1 MTMTGSATEVWRAE
15 HLRFE
20 GERLVATYDWDSA
33 ARDREPV
40 FVGVAAHLFTTNWQ
54 APALHRLPAVVE
66 LVEFIDDYDR
76 ARPARFDAPSAPRW
90 TPRSRMR
97 SRTAHAASTATSTS
111 SAGRVR
117 GSARC
122 CGRGSRAGRR
132 AAEGAL
138 YGRERPRTVC
148 MRESWMAASPLDTRV
163 PPGGEVRPERPRA
176 CWAARAT
183 SANRE

>member
-54 APALHRLPAVVE
+54 APALHRLPAVGE

-76 ARPARFDAPSAPRW
+76 ARPVRFDAAERAVVDAAL
-90 TPRSRMR
+90 T
-97 SRTAHAASTATSTS
+97 HALAY
-111 SAGRVR
+111 
-117 GSARC
+117 SARC
-122 CGRGSRAGRR
+122 EHSDEHKLGWTGTGIRALLRAWVARGSSRG
-132 AAEGAL
+132 
-138 YGRERPRTVC
+138 
-148 MRESWMAASPLDTRV
+148 
-163 PPGGEVRPERPRA
+163 
-176 CWAARAT
+176 
-183 SANRE
+183 